1 MEPEKGQLE
10 KETHLQTTILGGS
23 MLVFRG
29 VVLPKTGAKK
39 SLETHMAS
47 WKISNAQE
55 EIHLQKVHFP
65 PRQCQLARVKIKSRG
80 DWVTFAPKMSL
91 PGCAMIF
98 P

>member
-29 VVLPKTGAKK
+29 VVLPKTGAK
-39 SLETHMAS
+39 T
-47 WKISNAQE
+47 
-55 EIHLQKVHFP
+55 
-65 PRQCQLARVKIKSRG
+65 RVKIQSRG